1 MIRLFIFFKFSL
13 FSCLSTADA
22 QTYKINSRTV
32 WFTEGNVRY
41 TEGDFEKIRRFA
53 EYLLDQKLSP
63 LERQEAK
70 KEAEI
75 SFRNNPNGTLQEIR
89 EIDGQMAQVYLLTD
103 VKTVASVRSAIL
115 SHVYPILQQETNK
128 SLMAKLI
135 DRYCPVI
142 AYDTNENYAITRKD
156 IHGMIQLLLFI
167 NQVNG
172 NNTQVTAS
180 EKEKAANQLIKN
192 IKTMS
197 TDEKRL
203 LANMGIYNDY
213 IQTVYAKA
221 SFSEKKQIRE
231 QLNASFAGTGYPAVN
246 NHTSA
251 DVSRWDTMSAS
262 SYKLLS
268 DMMMSSHVTNMN
280 ILEAAAGSNNYWTIK
295 SY

>member
-203 LANMGIYNDY
+203 LANMGI
-213 IQTVYAKA
+213 
-221 SFSEKKQIRE
+221 
-231 QLNASFAGTGYPAVN
+231 
-246 NHTSA
+246 
-251 DVSRWDTMSAS
+251 
-262 SYKLLS
+262 
-268 DMMMSSHVTNMN
+268 
-280 ILEAAAGSNNYWTIK
+280 
-295 SY
+295 